1 MNFISTPINDVYII
15 EPSIYQDQRGY
26 FFESFNEKVFQQKTS
41 LDISFIQDNESK
53 TKKNVLR
60 GLHFQTF
67 PYVQSKLV
75 RVISGKI
82 LDVAVDLRKNS
93 STFKK
98 YFSIEL
104 SSKNKKQL
112 FIPRGFAHG
121 FISLKDDTIVNYK
134 VDNFYSQEH
143 DSGIIYNDIDL
154 NIDWGQKDNIFLSE
168 KDANLKTLQET
179 NIDCFKLWKDKLWKI
194 F

>member
-1 MNFISTPINDVYII
+1 MNFTSTPINDLYII
-15 EPSIYQDQRGY
+15 EPSVYKDDRGY
-26 FFESFNEKVFQQKTS
+26 FFESFNEKEFQAKTS
-41 LDISFIQDNESK
+41 LNTTFIQDNESK

-67 PYVQSKLV
+67 PYAQSKLV
-75 RVISGKI
+75 RVINGKI

-93 STFKK
+93 STFKQ

-104 SSKNKKQL
+104 SSINKKQL
-112 FIPRGFAHG
+112 FIPIGFAHG

-134 VDNFYSQEH
+134 VDNFYSHKH
-143 DSGIIYNDIDL
+143 DSGIIYNDSDL
-154 NIDWGQKDNIFLSE
+154 NIDWGKIDNIILSE

-179 NIDCFKLWKDKLWKI
+179 DIDCFKFWKD
-194 F
+194 

>member
-179 NIDCFKLWKDKLWKI
+179 NIDCFKL
-194 F
+194 

>member
-1 MNFISTPINDVYII
+1 MEIC
-15 EPSIYQDQRGY
+15 R
-26 FFESFNEKVFQQKTS
+26 
-41 LDISFIQDNESK
+41 K